1 MYLKIQLELKPPKL
15 MAVEEIELECAI
27 LTTVAQVWIIL

>member
-1 MYLKIQLELKPPKL
+1 MYLKIQLQLKPPNQT
-15 MAVEEIELECAI
+15 AIEEIEFDSAS